1 MSNFNKITIADLY
14 DLVRTQGGTW
24 EIKSAPLENVEDYS
38 KVALKGTI
46 AEILPESDAFVNW
59 FIALTNGIEGS
70 FDGDDY
76 VSARRIAKPATIRT
90 A

>member
-24 EIKSAPLENVEDYS
+24 EIKSAPLTNSDDFSQVI
-38 KVALKGTI
+38 LKGRI
-46 AEILPESDAFVNW
+46 SEILPESDAMINW
-59 FIALTNGIEGS
+59 FIALEDGTEGS
-70 FDGDDY
+70 FDGDY
-76 VSARRIAKPATIRT
+76 FVSVRRLAKPSVIRT